1 MDFEGTSKKYNPGER
16 LSKDYLL
23 TRIQNTSARAE
34 SSKKRLANIRW
45 IADLSRDGLAFQHR
59 ANQLLITKT
68 VENEEVFIQYP
79 GKESARID
87 DKNRP
92 WDFFPRI
99 WKGGKFTADL
109 GFQAIWDILFEGL
122 QPLTG
127 KNRMWGAILATIF
140 YRMAFMND
148 HAIGEQPAAM
158 KIREVSYEYS
168 ASGSVLREAAE
179 QPGPWYR
186 YSPSRDVVNSIADI
200 VPLWGEMSFEAFL
213 HYNELLAWNEDC
225 KYYYRMQQT
234 KPGTWIRE
242 TGRVNTL
249 LTHLSIIGYVLGEV
263 RFSEVCV
270 KFARGKGVA
279 PANREEILRVCGGY
293 VVKD

>member
-1 MDFEGTSKKYNPGER
+1 MDFWKTSEEYNTGGR
-16 LSKDYLL
+16 LLEESLL

-34 SSKKRLANIRW
+34 SSSKRIANIQW
-45 IADLSRDGLAFQHR
+45 IANLPRDELAFQNR
-59 ANQLLITKT
+59 TKQLLITKT
-68 VENEEVFIQYP
+68 AKDEEVFIQYP

-87 DKNRP
+87 DRCRP

-99 WKGGKFTADL
+99 RKESEFGAGLDFK
-109 GFQAIWDILFEGL
+109 AIWDILFEGL

-127 KNRMWGAILATIF
+127 KNTVWGAILATIF

-148 HAIGEQPAAM
+148 HVIAGQSVQT
-158 KIREVSYEYS
+158 KIREVSYNYAGSE
-168 ASGSVLREAAE
+168 SVLNETIE
-179 QPGPWYR
+179 QIGPWYR
-186 YSPSRDVVNSIADI
+186 YSPSKDIVDSITGI
-200 VPLWGEMSFEAFL
+200 VPLWGGMSFEAFL
-213 HYNELLAWNEDC
+213 HYNDLLAWNEDC

-293 VVKD
+293 VVKE